1 MLLRLNDWVARAL
14 LTIAAVL
21 AFSLCFLVCADVIGR
36 VVFNSPVRGTPEIV
50 SGSIVMICFLQAGF
64 AIRSGGMI
72 NADFLLVRLPARVQ
86 SYVMGVAALL
96 GVAFF
101 ALVCWG
107 AIDPALHAWNSNE
120 FEGEGAMRVPSWPAR
135 FIVVIGTA
143 LAAFSY
149 VLLAIE
155 HFRAGRE
162 GRGPRASDWSG
173 I

>member
-1 MLLRLNDWVARAL
+1 
-14 LTIAAVL
+14 
-21 AFSLCFLVCADVIGR
+21 
-36 VVFNSPVRGTPEIV
+36 
-50 SGSIVMICFLQAGF
+50 
-64 AIRSGGMI
+64 
-72 NADFLLVRLPARVQ
+72 
-86 SYVMGVAALL
+86 MGVAALL

-135 FIVVIGTA
+135 FIVVTGAA

-155 HFRAGRE
+155 HFKAGNK
-162 GRGPRASDWSG
+162 GRGPKSSGWSG
-173 I
+173 V